1 MDSYQTTDSYSSPP
15 PFDRP
20 SSPDRIALV
29 IAHGGTVFAWF
40 FAPLLVYLLKRDDRE
55 VACEALQ
62 SLLWSLLGTFVSLA
76 TCGLAI
82 PIFLCWHVVAAIRA
96 LQGVRYEYPLVGDVA
111 RRHVYGA

>member
-1 MDSYQTTDSYSSPP
+1 MDTYRTYDTSANPYARTNSQ
-15 PFDRP
+15 DRL
-20 SSPDRIALV
+20 ALV

-40 FAPLLVYLLKRDDRE
+40 FAPLLVYLLKRDSRE

-62 SLLWSLLGTFVSLA
+62 SLLWSLLGTCVSLA

-82 PIFLCWHVVAAIRA
+82 PVFLVWHIVAAIRA
-96 LQGVRYEYPLVGDVA
+96 IDGLPYEYPLVGDVA